1 MMDWLQSADWSHVA
15 AIVVV
20 IVAALLGVILTLLT
34 LPGTWVLLCASLL
47 VKLWQPGLMP
57 WWVLVAAGLLA
68 VVGEAIEFF
77 ASALGAAKGG
87 ASRRGAI
94 GAVLGSVVGAVAG
107 SPFLFPLGTIVGGV
121 VGAAAGTMIAERG
134 TANKTWAEAS
144 RAGGGAA
151 AGRLVATVAKTGVA
165 CVMAL
170 TLGIAV
176 FFK

>member
-1 MMDWLQSADWSHVA
+1 MMDWVQSADWSHVA
-15 AIVVV
+15 AIAIVVT
-20 IVAALLGVILTLLT
+20 AALLGIVLTLLT
-34 LPGTWVLLCASLL
+34 LPGTWVLLCAATL
-47 VKLWQPGLMP
+47 VKLWQPELMP
-57 WWVLVAAGLLA
+57 WWVLAAAGLLA

-94 GAVLGSVVGAVAG
+94 GAIVGSVVGAVVG
-107 SPFLFPLGTIVGGV
+107 SPFLFPIGTIAGGV

-134 TANKTWAEAS
+134 TANKTWSEAT
-144 RAGGGAA
+144 RAGSGAA
-151 AGRLVATVAKTGVA
+151 AGRLVATVAKTGIA

-170 TLGIAV
+170 ALGIAV